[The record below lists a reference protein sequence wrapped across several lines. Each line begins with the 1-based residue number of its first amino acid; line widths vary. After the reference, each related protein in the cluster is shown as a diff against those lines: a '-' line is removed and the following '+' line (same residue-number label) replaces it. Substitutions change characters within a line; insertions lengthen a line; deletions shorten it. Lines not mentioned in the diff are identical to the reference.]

1 MRKAALEAV
10 GAAGLAEVVARD
22 LAQARTQ
29 ELDAPDAHADAKE
42 RFDQAGP
49 LELRQHGRLE
59 SGPARFVMRREPALD
74 DARPDAM
81 AQQLAGREQSG
92 RPGAD
97 DQDGR

>member
-1 MRKAALEAV
+1 MRLMRTP
-10 GAAGLAEVVARD
+10 AR
-22 LAQARTQ
+22 
-29 ELDAPDAHADAKE
+29 KE

-49 LELRQHGRLE
+49 LENRQHGRLE
-59 SGPARFVMRREPALD
+59 RGPARFVMRRGPALD

-92 RPGAD
+92 RSGAD